1 MAEINQ
7 QLSRLLSAWCELRL
21 MYREASVSRSYRRSA
36 PPSALSIRARA
47 RGRTRGSGGV
57 RCCRLLAGVSSS
69 SAAAEKPRVTPGN
82 YVTKRR
88 RRRRRRRHALELDR
102 RPTRTDHGMHATCVD
117 LQGPRT
123 LSRRRP
129 RPHRTGRVSYS
140 RRDVIAV
147 RRSTISLSS
156 VTISRSWL
164 ATLCLAADQLQPSR
178 DLTVSLLTP
187 LVTDRIYK
195 LSYDLFI
202 ARSFPV
208 RKRTGTLRIWRAR
221 EREPIWGSGG
231 GAPAGSRGTRHFT
244 PEESKFVTLNTRS
257 HGSV

>member
-1 MAEINQ
+1 M
-7 QLSRLLSAWCELRL
+7 
-21 MYREASVSRSYRRSA
+21 
-36 PPSALSIRARA
+36 
-47 RGRTRGSGGV
+47 
-57 RCCRLLAGVSSS
+57 
-69 SAAAEKPRVTPGN
+69 TPGN
-82 YVTKRR
+82 YVTK

-117 LQGPRT
+117 LRGPPRT

-156 VTISRSWL
+156 DTISHSWL
-164 ATLCLAADQLQPSR
+164 ATLCLAADQLQPPLQQQAQTAAAATPSVTR
-178 DLTVSLLTP
+178 VRHAISLCPLLAP

-202 ARSFPV
+202 AGSFPV

-231 GAPAGSRGTRHFT
+231 GAPSGVQGHSPWSGGQGGFA
-244 PEESKFVTLNTRS
+244 L
-257 HGSV
+257 